1 MNGLSDTL
9 LALVRRRL
17 ESRYRRILFV
27 HKELAKID
35 RAAKQAVSENARNR
49 TVPGGSFEDF
59 VFNRIDFSVYKKIDA
74 DEFRLLFDEG
84 LADYSDA
91 FYQKNFAMDRGAVH
105 RIITGAYIKAGPFYL
120 CKSAGPLLLSIMR
133 TLHTS
138 LDFAPLLLA
147 GEAGDPAQ
155 LRKAAELLDGQVIRH
170 QDGMETKLFIPDAKA
185 AVQSEGDSLL
195 CGTFHPLGKACT
207 MGLL

>member
-35 RAAKQAVSENARNR
+35 RAAKQAVSENAGNR

-59 VFNRIDFSVYKKIDA
+59 VFNRIDFSVYKKIDV
-74 DEFRLLFDEG
+74 DEFHLLFDEG
-84 LADYSDA
+84 LTDYPDA
-91 FYQKNFAMDRGAVH
+91 FYQKNFAMDCDDVR
-105 RIITGAYIKAGPFYL
+105 RIIMGAYIKAGPVCL
-120 CKSAGPLLLSIMR
+120 CKTPGLLLLSIMR

-147 GEAGDPAQ
+147 GETNGPAQ
-155 LRKAAELLDGQVIRH
+155 LWRVVELLDGQVIRH
-170 QDGMETKLFIPDAKA
+170 QDGMETKLFVSPEKSA
-185 AVQSEGDSLL
+185 AQSPIL
-195 CGTFHPLGKACT
+195 CGTFYPLNKACT
-207 MGLL
+207 MRLL